1 MKIILYFQK
10 SCPACINLEKKLKN
24 NKIKFKKCSKI
35 KIMLEKGFKTV
46 PQLEINGKVLTPQ
59 EIEQFLRGEQ

>member
-24 NKIKFKKCSKI
+24 NKIKLKKCSKI
-35 KIMLEKGFKTV
+35 KTMLEKGFKTV

>member
-10 SCPACINLEKKLKN
+10 SCPACINLENQLKN
-24 NKIKFKKCSKI
+24 TKIKFKKCSKI
-35 KIMLEKGFKTV
+35 KTMLEKGFKTV

-59 EIEQFLRGEQ
+59 EIEQFLRGE

>member
-10 SCPACINLEKKLKN
+10 SCPACINLEKKLEN

-35 KIMLEKGFKTV
+35 KTMLEKGFKTV
-46 PQLEINGKVLTPQ
+46 PQLEIDGKVLTPQ
-59 EIEQFLRGEQ
+59 EIEQFLRGE